1 MLTAG
6 GHCGMI
12 TFGGH
17 CGGPPG
23 LLLAPNTPDSADGG
37 SVAAVGVVAVDVEG
51 ALMPRIRGAL
61 VHLR

>member
-1 MLTAG
+1 
-6 GHCGMI
+6 MI